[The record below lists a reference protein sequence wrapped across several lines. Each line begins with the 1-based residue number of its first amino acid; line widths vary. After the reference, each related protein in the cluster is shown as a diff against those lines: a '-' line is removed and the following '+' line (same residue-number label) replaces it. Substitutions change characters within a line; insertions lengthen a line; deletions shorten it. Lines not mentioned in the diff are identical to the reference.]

1 MENTQSNFNRV
12 HPEVGGP
19 RIAAQRPEASRR
31 FAALAK
37 TRINEH
43 YFYEKEC
50 DEYCK
55 TEKDPNLCQ
64 CGLPVDE
71 HLPEVQEKK
80 HGIKWDSKTS
90 TRRTKW
96 RCFGNVRFKNQDT
109 MTSNSPYIRIN
120 DDVDVPQLVEQ
131 LHMRWKLSKP
141 SLIISVTGGASDFAM
156 KKKDHDRLR
165 QGLQRVAA
173 TKGAWVITG
182 GTNAGIMKICG
193 EAVRDQL
200 LTSTSS
206 PSSNSGLVNF
216 VFCPFF
222 DNLELPRV
230 REIYYN
236 GCLKTK
242 KNKHRINVMS
252 LVTRFCYHV
261 MWVVDLF

>member
-1 MENTQSNFNRV
+1 MENGQSNSNRV
-12 HPEVGGP
+12 HPEVNTGGL
-19 RIAAQRPEASRR
+19 RFANQRPEASRK

-37 TRINEH
+37 TRLNEQ

-50 DEYCK
+50 DQICNVK
-55 TEKDPNLCQ
+55 GTNSCQ

-71 HLPEVQEKK
+71 HSVEVQKK
-80 HGIKWDSKTS
+80 LWAEKWDSKTC
-90 TRRTKW
+90 TKKTKW
-96 RCFGNVRFKNQDT
+96 RCFGNIRFKNQDT
-109 MTSNSPYIRIN
+109 MNSNSPYIRIN
-120 DDVDVPQLVEQ
+120 DDVDVNQLVEL

-141 SLIISVTGGASDFAM
+141 SLIISVTGGAADFAM

-206 PSSNSGLVNF
+206 PSSTNSALVIL
-216 VFCPFF
+216 VFA
-222 DNLELPRV
+222 
-230 REIYYN
+230 
-236 GCLKTK
+236 
-242 KNKHRINVMS
+242 
-252 LVTRFCYHV
+252 
-261 MWVVDLF
+261 